1 MPVLGTITTLSD
13 KGHRPSLRPVPRVRA
28 LPCGRVFA
36 SGRGLVGQSR
46 NSRMRTG
53 RRRLNPSEVIA
64 LTAVTV
70 TGVSVIANCRL
81 SKKRLDLDDTVQHK
95 RPDDRRELQ
104 LSRLAHERAEA
115 MRDVRAEAMRDVA
128 ASTHGKARVSAMEE
142 YPRRSEGTEPPGG
155 GRGDDGSRLMR
166 RALIGTHDWQ

>member
-1 MPVLGTITTLSD
+1 
-13 KGHRPSLRPVPRVRA
+13 
-28 LPCGRVFA
+28 
-36 SGRGLVGQSR
+36 
-46 NSRMRTG
+46 MRTG